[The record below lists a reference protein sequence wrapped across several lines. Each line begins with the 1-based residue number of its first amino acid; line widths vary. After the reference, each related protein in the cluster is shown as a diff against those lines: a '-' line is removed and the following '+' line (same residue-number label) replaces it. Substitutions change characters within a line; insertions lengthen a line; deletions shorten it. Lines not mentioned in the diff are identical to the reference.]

1 MIEID
6 PLKRQAALDPFGIW
20 AKQFEENM
28 VPGPKSLKSPENEN
42 PRRKAGGFQANSS
55 R

>member
-6 PLKRQAALDPFGIW
+6 PLKRQAALGPYGIW

-28 VPGPKSLKSPENEN
+28 VPYSKSLKS
-42 PRRKAGGFQANSS
+42 R
-55 R
+55 

>member
-6 PLKRQAALDPFGIW
+6 PLKRQVALGPSEIW

-28 VPGPKSLKSPENEN
+28 VACSASLKSP
-42 PRRKAGGFQANSS
+42 
-55 R
+55 

>member
-6 PLKRQAALDPFGIW
+6 PLKRRAALARLSIW

-28 VPGPKSLKSPENEN
+28 VACSRSLKSP
-42 PRRKAGGFQANSS
+42 
-55 R
+55 

>member
-6 PLKRQAALDPFGIW
+6 PLKRQAALGPSGIW

-28 VPGPKSLKSPENEN
+28 VRCFKSLKSP
-42 PRRKAGGFQANSS
+42 
-55 R
+55 